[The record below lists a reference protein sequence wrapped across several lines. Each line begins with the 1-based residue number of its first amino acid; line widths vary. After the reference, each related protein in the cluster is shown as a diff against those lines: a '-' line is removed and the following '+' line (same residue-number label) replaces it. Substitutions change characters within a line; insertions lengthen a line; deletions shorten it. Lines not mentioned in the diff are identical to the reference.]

1 MEDATNAIATRLMK
15 LIKENYIPSGDLVAF
30 DEETTGLNPWKGDR
44 AFCFGFCNRQGE
56 KGYIRWPVD
65 GFTRRVIPEP
75 HTYQML
81 KEWAEEP
88 SVAKIGHNVKFDVR
102 MLDMIGIKV
111 RGKLHETMFMMHCI
125 NNVEPTYQ
133 LKPLTKKYLGYPD
146 EDLKELHKATV
157 SARRQAKKL
166 GWKLHEEVEAD
177 YWMAPDYLNKKYN
190 VSDAERTMLF
200 YLFLD
205 PVLDEEKVRE
215 VYEEEMKLWPVTYRM
230 ESRGVRVYPKVMKKY
245 MDENT
250 AVIEGCLKQFKTIAP
265 GVKNFNSNK
274 QLCKFFYQDCK
285 LPVAGY
291 TDNGNP
297 SIATECLLKIE
308 HPLAKKI
315 IEFKTAEKA
324 RDTFFGK
331 FYELMVEEQ
340 FNGKTIH
347 VIHPNFNQV
356 GPATGRYSCRTPNL
370 QNVAD
375 PLASRA
381 PITIPARMSF
391 GPRPGYRWW
400 HFDFKQME
408 LWQFFSPKVA
418 NDKAM
423 MKFMLGG
430 GDVPNKMALDMGWG
444 DALKE
449 DKKRGTKQTR
459 VRAKL
464 MLYGTI
470 YGIGPQGLSEL
481 NKCSYEQA
489 MDDLDTFKS
498 TYPETDHFM
507 RDMQRAVR
515 RDGFV
520 RGPMGRKFRVQEG
533 REYAITNYIVQGS
546 GAQVIKRSAY
556 LVDKFFR
563 KEELD
568 AHLVLTVHDELAAEI
583 KIGQDNPMVIR
594 KVKNILEDHGQFFG
608 IPKLPVDVERAD
620 KYWMNKVEVNI

>member
-1 MEDATNAIATRLMK
+1 MK
-15 LIKENYIPSGDLVAF
+15 LAPINRIPAGNLVAF
-30 DEETTGLNPWKGDR
+30 DTETTGLNPWKGDR
-44 AFCFGFCNRQGE
+44 PFCISFCNRKGE
-56 KGYIRWPVD
+56 KGYIRWQVD
-65 GFTRRVIPEP
+65 GFTRKV
-75 HTYQML
+75 TYDLETYNMV
-81 KEWAEEP
+81 KVWAEDP
-88 SVAKIGHNVKFDVR
+88 TIAKVGHNVKFDVR

-111 RGKLHETMFMMHCI
+111 RGKVHETMFMMHCI
-125 NNVEPTYQ
+125 NNVEPTYK
-133 LKPLTKKYLGYPD
+133 LKPLTKKYMDYPD
-146 EDLKELHKATV
+146 DDLDELHSATV
-157 SARRQAKKL
+157 TARRQAKKL
-166 GWKLHEEVEAD
+166 GWKVHEEVESD
-177 YWMAPDYLNKKYN
+177 YWMAPDPICRKYN
-190 VSDAERTMLF
+190 VCDSERTMLF
-200 YLFLD
+200 YIFLSSL
-205 PVLDEEKVRE
+205 LDKEGVRKT
-215 VYEEEMKLWPVTYRM
+215 YEEEMELWPVTYRM
-230 ESRGVRVYPKVMKKY
+230 ESRGVRVYPKIMEKY
-245 MDENT
+245 IEENT
-250 AVIEGCLKQFKTIAP
+250 QTIKRCLESFKTIAP
-265 GVKNFNSNK
+265 SVKNFNSPQ
-274 QLCKFFYQDCK
+274 QLCHFFYTTCG

-297 SIATECLLKIE
+297 SVNVECLQKIQ
-308 HPLAKKI
+308 HPLAQKL

-331 FYELMVEEQ
+331 FHELMVEEK
-340 FNGKTIH
+340 FNGETIH

-408 LWQFFSPKVA
+408 LWQFFSPRVA

-444 DALKE
+444 DDLKR
-449 DKKRGTKQTR
+449 DKIAGTKQTR

-470 YGIGPQGLSEL
+470 YGIGPKGLSEL

-489 MDDLDTFKS
+489 MKDLDTFKS
-498 TYPETDHFM
+498 TYPETDRFM
-507 RDMQRAVR
+507 RNMQRAVA
-515 RDGFV
+515 RDGYV
-520 RGPMGRKFRVQEG
+520 RGPMGRKFRVAEG

-546 GAQVIKRSAY
+546 GAQVLKRSMY
-556 LVDKFFR
+556 YVDRFFR
-563 KEELD
+563 EAGLD

-583 KIGQDNPMVIR
+583 KIGQDNLMVIR
-594 KVKNILEDHGQFFG
+594 KIKNILEDHGRFFG
-608 IPKLPVDVERAD
+608 IPKLPVDIERVD
-620 KYWMNKVEVNI
+620 KYWMNKVEVNV